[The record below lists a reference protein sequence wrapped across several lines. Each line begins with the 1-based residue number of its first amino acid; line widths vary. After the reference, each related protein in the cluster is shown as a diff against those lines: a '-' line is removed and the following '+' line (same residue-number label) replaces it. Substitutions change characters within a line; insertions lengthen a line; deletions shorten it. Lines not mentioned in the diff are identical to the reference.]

1 MRGSKV
7 KWLASFVMSAIFCR
21 TVTAGEYFDP
31 GLLQNIDGKAALS
44 DTSLLSQGYQP
55 AGTYRVH
62 INVNEKPIMMSNVR
76 FEPDKNKQLVACLSF
91 KAYQKLGVDMSK
103 VSSKAEDNELKTPV
117 CLWKSKFQGLNRL
130 SISQSCSWTLPY
142 PKQYYVMKAF
152 REFLKKSGTMAFRRL
167 LVIIS
172 YQASNTLKKAR
183 ARKTPPTPT

>member
-62 INVNEKPIMMSNVR
+62 INVNEKPIMMSSVR

-91 KAYQKLGVDMSK
+91 KAYQKLGVDM
-103 VSSKAEDNELKTPV
+103 
-117 CLWKSKFQGLNRL
+117 
-130 SISQSCSWTLPY
+130 
-142 PKQYYVMKAF
+142 
-152 REFLKKSGTMAFRRL
+152 
-167 LVIIS
+167 
-172 YQASNTLKKAR
+172 
-183 ARKTPPTPT
+183 